1 MSLIV
6 FGYNDDTKEITG
18 PLFQSEVEKPLHIN
32 MLFLEDG
39 GSGHYMYIKIF
50 QGKFLYSFLSL

>member
-39 GSGHYMYIKIF
+39 GNVCTLIIF
-50 QGKFLYSFLSL
+50 QGKFLYSILSL